1 MSGAPT
7 MRSIEAGHRTLLGKR
22 CPLRAG
28 LLSSPLSPFP
38 HITIKCIKP
47 VLLLLVAASLVAC
60 SATLPITYAPS
71 NLSRGSGSIAVE
83 QFIYAAAR
91 SGKFP
96 ANQPEERGIGAIYLS
111 EDIASLFTDA
121 VRKELQFSGHTL
133 DRGASLTIG
142 GVIDR

>member
-47 VLLLLVAASLVAC
+47 VLLLLVGASLVAC

-91 SGKFP
+91 RGKVPVNQLKNEASG
-96 ANQPEERGIGAIYLS
+96 R
-111 EDIASLFTDA
+111 FTFRRILLRYSPTPFA
-121 VRKELQFSGHTL
+121 RNCSFLGTHWTEALL
-133 DRGASLTIG
+133 
-142 GVIDR
+142 